1 MTPEIVA
8 LVLSSAAFV
17 TSMFAL
23 VVPRIRVV
31 RVSEAV
37 KHDIVPDKVVA
48 KKSDPSW
55 RQFYRAKMRQDGL
68 IR

>member
-1 MTPEIVA
+1 MIPEIVC
-8 LVLSSAAFV
+8 LVLSSASLV
-17 TSMFAL
+17 TSAFAL
-23 VVPRIRVV
+23 VVPRTRVV

-55 RQFYRAKMRQDGL
+55 RQFYREKMKQDGL